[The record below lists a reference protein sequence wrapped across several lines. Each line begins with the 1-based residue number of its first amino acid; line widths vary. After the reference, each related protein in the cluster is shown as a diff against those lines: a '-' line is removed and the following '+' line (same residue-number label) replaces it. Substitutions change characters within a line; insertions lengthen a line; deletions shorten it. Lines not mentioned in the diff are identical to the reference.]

1 MAIKYSRKLIIFLHR
16 TETLITIPIKR
27 GVQTELCL
35 PVRTPRS
42 RFLVNRKE
50 INMSKTVVSSDNAPA
65 AIGPYSPGIQ
75 TGNMVFLSGQ
85 LGIDPTTG
93 KMPEGVEA
101 QAKQSL
107 ANVEALLT
115 AAGATFADVVKTT
128 VYLADIADF
137 AAVNE
142 IYASKF
148 EAPFPA
154 RSAFQVA
161 ALPAGG
167 LVEIEVVAAL

>member
-1 MAIKYSRKLIIFLHR
+1 MIR
-16 TETLITIPIKR
+16 E
-27 GVQTELCL
+27 V
-35 PVRTPRS
+35 V
-42 RFLVNRKE
+42 
-50 INMSKTVVSSDNAPA
+50 KTTAAPA
-65 AIGPYSPGIQ
+65 AIGPYSQ
-75 TGNMVFLSGQ
+75 AVRAGNFVYTAGQ
-85 LGIDPTTG
+85 LGIDPATG

-161 ALPAGG
+161 SLPAGG

>member
-1 MAIKYSRKLIIFLHR
+1 MKNIIH
-16 TETLITIPIKR
+16 T
-27 GVQTELCL
+27 
-35 PVRTPRS
+35 
-42 RFLVNRKE
+42 
-50 INMSKTVVSSDNAPA
+50 SKAPA
-65 AIGPYSPGIQ
+65 AIGPYSQ
-75 TGNMVFLSGQ
+75 GNRAGDTVYLSGQ
-85 LGIDPTTG
+85 LGIDPATG
-93 KMPEGVEA
+93 KLPEGIEA

>member
-1 MAIKYSRKLIIFLHR
+1 
-16 TETLITIPIKR
+16 
-27 GVQTELCL
+27 
-35 PVRTPRS
+35 
-42 RFLVNRKE
+42 
-50 INMSKTVVSSDNAPA
+50 MSKTVISSTNAPA
-65 AIGPYSPGIQ
+65 AIGPYSPGIK

-85 LGIDPTTG
+85 LGIDPATG
-93 KMPEGVEA
+93 KMPEGAVE

-107 ANVEALLT
+107 ANVEALL
-115 AAGATFADVVKTT
+115 AEAGATFADVIKTT

-142 IYASKF
+142 VYASKF
-148 EAPFPA
+148 SEPFPA

-167 LVEIEVVAAL
+167 LVEIEVIAAL

>member
-1 MAIKYSRKLIIFLHR
+1 
-16 TETLITIPIKR
+16 
-27 GVQTELCL
+27 
-35 PVRTPRS
+35 
-42 RFLVNRKE
+42 
-50 INMSKTVVSSDNAPA
+50 MSKTVVSSDNAPA

-75 TGNMVFLSGQ
+75 AGNMVFLSGQ
-85 LGIDPTTG
+85 LGIDPATG
-93 KMPEGVEA
+93 MPEGVEA

>member
-1 MAIKYSRKLIIFLHR
+1 
-16 TETLITIPIKR
+16 
-27 GVQTELCL
+27 
-35 PVRTPRS
+35 
-42 RFLVNRKE
+42 
-50 INMSKTVVSSDNAPA
+50 MSKTVVSSDNAPA

-75 TGNMVFLSGQ
+75 SGNMVFLSGQ
-85 LGIDPTTG
+85 LGIDPATG
-93 KMPEGVEA
+93 KLPEGIEA

-128 VYLADIADF
+128 V
-137 AAVNE
+137 
-142 IYASKF
+142 SKF